1 MLEFILSSHTFSTA
15 EESKL
20 FKEPDH
26 LLEILV
32 TVNSAATE
40 MLTIAKDIFKEMSYN
55 KKQSQFPH
63 AIMNLSTPNYQYA
76 ESMYLLIELFV

>member
-1 MLEFILSSHTFSTA
+1 
-15 EESKL
+15 
-20 FKEPDH
+20 
-26 LLEILV
+26 
-32 TVNSAATE
+32 
-40 MLTIAKDIFKEMSYN
+40 MLTIAKDIFKEISYN